1 MTKLLNTLICILFT
15 SPLAAFDITLDG
27 VEFGQLQMSSTASE
41 FADGTNFLSQVLTLN
56 EGDVLQVLRFT
67 PTRREFSYVRRATDT
82 GNLIVRDNTTVN
94 YDRIYVTCG
103 DVTTTVTVGYVVG
116 PAIIQVGLKFGVA
129 QYDNETWT
137 FSYSRAFYSQLDYA
151 ILRNGASTQSS
162 YVTIPSNPSGNFEVK
177 LQTSSDLQTWS
188 PTTPGV
194 FPYGDN
200 AKFFRLVVE

>member
-27 VEFGQLQMSSTASE
+27 VEFGQLQMSSPAVE

-67 PTRREFSYVRRATDT
+67 PTQRTFSYVRRAIT
-82 GNLIVRDNTTVN
+82 GGIIVRDNVTDYT
-94 YDRIYVTCG
+94 DRIYVTCG
-103 DVTTTVTVGYVVG
+103 DVTTTVIEGYIVG
-116 PAIIQVGLKFGVA
+116 PAIIQVGLKFAVA
-129 QYDNETWT
+129 PYDNETWT
-137 FSYSRAFYSQLDYA
+137 FNYSRAFYSQLDYA

-194 FPYGDN
+194 FPFGDN